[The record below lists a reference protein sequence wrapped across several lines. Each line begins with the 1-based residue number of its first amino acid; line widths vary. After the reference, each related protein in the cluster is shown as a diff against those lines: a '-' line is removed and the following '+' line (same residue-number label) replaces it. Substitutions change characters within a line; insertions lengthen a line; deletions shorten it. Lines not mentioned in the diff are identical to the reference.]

1 MAAVAIADYEGKGV
15 EIDLWGNLFVVVKTT
30 ALNEGTMRDAMAE
43 IDKEAEKLDLN
54 QPVNQ
59 VTIFAKRMDVRL
71 DRVGG
76 GKKRPSTIILEKWKE
91 GKLDLIQIDHF
102 WDAVDTA
109 IAGSGRPT

>member
-1 MAAVAIADYEGKGV
+1 MAAVAIQDYEGKDV
-15 EIDLWGNLFVVVKTT
+15 EVDLWGNLYVVVKTT
-30 ALNEGTMRDAMAE
+30 ALNEGSMREQMAE

-59 VTIFAKRMDVRL
+59 ITIFGKRMDVRL
-71 DRVGG
+71 KAVGG
-76 GKKRPSTIILEKWKE
+76 GKKKPSKVIVDAWKA
-91 GKLDLIQIDHF
+91 GKLDLVQVDHF